1 MNQQNNT
8 YWPANYTYTAIGATL
23 IAGLAIIG
31 FFGTQAH
38 PPLWIFINMAVVAV
52 FFIALN
58 ITSVR
63 SLRLGG
69 KSFVYKLFWMAWLT
83 RVIYMF
89 IIVYLAEIETGR
101 SFYIGAIDATRYYRV
116 GSEVAAIIQAGDFG
130 RILPHLLIEYDGLMD
145 NIGVPLVLGFVFS
158 LTGNSVIAGKLFFT
172 LMGTGTVILVYKTT
186 RLLWDESVARLAGI
200 MMAFFPIA
208 LFYSSVFLKEE
219 FVVFL
224 AMLAI
229 FIVTKAVKMN
239 RLGLWNLA
247 LLLFAITFIFLF
259 RTAAGAVLVS
269 LVVGMF
275 FLNRF
280 GGSIILSA
288 FVGALVFGLFLYFM
302 DTLGELQMYINRIEG
317 YADYREGRIGSVAR
331 ENPLATMVGI
341 PVYVVL
347 SFIAPFPSMVYIPIP
362 WNHDATYYWPGGL
375 IIWNF
380 LIFFGLLGA
389 WKAIRTQWNE
399 SLAVWGFAM
408 GYTVILGLTA
418 LFTAVR
424 FGYNVMPMF
433 FILIAAGIHYRD
445 EFPYW
450 KIWLIGAVFLI
461 FAWNV
466 FRLAGRGMA

>member
-23 IAGLAIIG
+23 ITGLIIIG
-31 FFGTQAH
+31 FFGTAAH
-38 PPLWIFINMAVVAV
+38 PPLWIFINMVVVAV

-58 ITSVR
+58 IASAR
-63 SLRLGG
+63 SLRL
-69 KSFVYKLFWMAWLT
+69 SNSPFIWKLFWMAWLT
-83 RVIYMF
+83 RIVYMYT
-89 IIVYLAEIETGR
+89 IVYLAQIETGS
-101 SFYIGAIDATRYYRV
+101 SFYIGAVDAIRYHN
-116 GSEVAAIIQAGDFG
+116 VARGVSSIIWSGDFQNM
-130 RILPHLLIEYDGLMD
+130 LPYLLVQYEGLMD
-145 NIGVPLVLGFVFS
+145 NIGVPLVIGFVYAVFGDS
-158 LTGNSVIAGKLFFT
+158 IIHAKIFYT
-172 LMGTGTVILVYKTT
+172 LMGTGTVLLVYKTT

-208 LFYSSVFLKEE
+208 LFYSSVLLKEE

-229 FIVTKAVKMN
+229 FIVTKAVKVN
-239 RLGLWNLA
+239 RLGIWNLA

-280 GGSIILSA
+280 GGSKILSA
-288 FVGALVFGLFLYFM
+288 FVGLLVFGMFIYFM

-317 YADYREGRIGSVAR
+317 YADFQEGRVGSVAR
-331 ENPLATMVGI
+331 ENPFATIVGI
-341 PVYVVL
+341 PVYVIL
-347 SFIAPFPSMVYIPIP
+347 SFIAPFPSMVYLPIP
-362 WNHDATYYWPGGL
+362 WSHDATYYWPGGL
-375 IIWNF
+375 MIWNF

-389 WKAIRTQWNE
+389 WKAIRTQWSE
-399 SLAVWGFAM
+399 SLAVWGFSL

-433 FILIAAGIHYRD
+433 FILIAAGVHYRD

-450 KIWLIGAVFLI
+450 KIYLIGAVFLI

-466 FRLAGRGMA
+466 FRLAGRGML